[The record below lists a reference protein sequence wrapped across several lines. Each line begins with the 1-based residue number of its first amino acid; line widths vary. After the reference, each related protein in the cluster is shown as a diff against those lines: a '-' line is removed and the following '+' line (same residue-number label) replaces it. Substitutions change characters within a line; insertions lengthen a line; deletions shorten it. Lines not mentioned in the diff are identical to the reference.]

1 MQKRGAIIRTV
12 GVKKNCRSGSSRGF
26 VTGCECPWRRYAFGN
41 NPPFTFPIQ
50 PLHVIKITL
59 AIFSRTF
66 FFLAREGA
74 MFKEEYF
81 FYYRPTY
88 WLHQTLNTKIQS
100 LWLKMYRLK
109 IAPVHQGCHAFHT
122 SPDSFCIST
131 ASSCLRGFSKF
142 SCSTSTRVCS
152 QCLHCWRRVCIFRSR
167 GFPVTRR
174 RKQWSASRAA
184 AAAAILLYCCC
195 CCCCIWIIHI
205 CAGICNSGWLCHGIA
220 WGSTGKRLYE
230 RHISTDQVR
239 HQWRGCTKKVFQHA
253 MQCNL

>member
-1 MQKRGAIIRTV
+1 MRSAIIHHLHFQYNLSTSL
-12 GVKKNCRSGSSRGF
+12 RSPWPFFQEHSSL
-26 VTGCECPWRRYAFGN
+26 WREKEQCSR
-41 NPPFTFPIQ
+41 
-50 PLHVIKITL
+50 KS
-59 AIFSRTF
+59 IFSTIDIFEWISSSLNGYKLHR
-66 FFLAREGA
+66 
-74 MFKEEYF
+74 
-81 FYYRPTY
+81 
-88 WLHQTLNTKIQS
+88 LHQTLNTKIQS

-131 ASSCLRGFSKF
+131 ANSCLRGFSKF

-195 CCCCIWIIHI
+195 CCCCCCCIWIIHI

-220 WGSTGKRLYE
+220 
-230 RHISTDQVR
+230 
-239 HQWRGCTKKVFQHA
+239 
-253 MQCNL
+253 